1 MENLILYTQEK
12 SQNQNRRGNFRR
24 FKAGFTLIELLVVIA
39 IISILAGML
48 LPALSSAKQKGKQA
62 VCIGNLRQVGIA
74 TTMYADDNNGFLH
87 NVNGVIPN
95 DGQWTLNPRSTTIL
109 APDHPLAY
117 WGIAYMKYIGKV
129 KDVFHCPSAKIVD
142 EWHDDGRSYPH
153 DFWKNSTY
161 GINGMVVSPYDGRPG
176 PLKIGAM
183 VSPQTTVFCQ
193 DAAEQR
199 MDGDSDSLGL
209 YPGKRNILSQ
219 WIGDPPGQG
228 GLGVALYNGYDFTK
242 EWYRHNKRCNTVWV
256 PGNVS
261 AVKFNGVN
269 KGLDYRCYT
278 GERPIAPP
286 KF

>member
-48 LPALSSAKQKGKQA
+48 LPALS
-62 VCIGNLRQVGIA
+62 
-74 TTMYADDNNGFLH
+74 
-87 NVNGVIPN
+87 
-95 DGQWTLNPRSTTIL
+95 
-109 APDHPLAY
+109 
-117 WGIAYMKYIGKV
+117 
-129 KDVFHCPSAKIVD
+129 SAKIVD

-278 GERPIAPP
+278 GARPIAPP